1 MGSKDNTKSIDATQ
15 TLNEFYNDNQN
26 SNYQTIININDAFA
40 NADYQTA
47 QTINSNLTS
56 NNLIEAYQKRVNELL
71 IKYIS
76 YQAQPIDTNAA
87 PFTNKAPVL
96 DATELADLYT
106 IANSCFDKYGHVI
119 TQARV
124 LMNNVSNTLI
134 EFEENCTPEF
144 NQRKAVTTSNKLSS
158 TVWTVIY
165 PNPNNGDMRLDYK
178 LGGYAKAEF
187 KLFDVTGKLVSK
199 YDIVSNEGSIDINE
213 QNLNNGVY
221 FYRILVEEKTIKID
235 KIVIIK

>member
-1 MGSKDNTKSIDATQ
+1 MGSVDNTKNIDATQ
-15 TLNEFYNDNQN
+15 TLNEFYNNNQN
-26 SNYQTIININDAFA
+26 SNYQTLTTINDAFA

-47 QTINSNLTS
+47 QNINNSLTA

-134 EFEENCTPEF
+134 EFEEKRTQLEQRISVVQQGLTRVGVRSVQIGTEEAIELYYKVF
-144 NQRKAVTTSNKLSS
+144 NPGEISSAIKL
-158 TVWTVIY
+158 
-165 PNPNNGDMRLDYK
+165 K
-178 LGGYAKAEF
+178 
-187 KLFDVTGKLVSK
+187 
-199 YDIVSNEGSIDINE
+199 
-213 QNLNNGVY
+213 
-221 FYRILVEEKTIKID
+221 
-235 KIVIIK
+235 

>member
-1 MGSKDNTKSIDATQ
+1 MGSVDNTKNIDATQ
-15 TLNEFYNDNQN
+15 TLNEFYNDKQN
-26 SNYQTIININDAFA
+26 SNYQTLTTINDAFA

-47 QTINSNLTS
+47 QNINNSLTA

-144 NQRKAVTTSNKLSS
+144 NQRKANNQITSSS
-158 TVWTVIY
+158 NRIEVNIL
-165 PNPNNGDMRLDYK
+165 PNPNNGN
-178 LGGYAKAEF
+178 F
-187 KLFDVTGKLVSK
+187 TST
-199 YDIVSNEGSIDINE
+199 IV
-213 QNLNNGVY
+213 
-221 FYRILVEEKTIKID
+221 
-235 KIVIIK
+235 